1 MITEEQKQDGKKKL
15 FKEVVKKY
23 HQIYNGAWNNLDF
36 TKDTKRTM
44 LGCGLILILGAVG
57 SYTIIN
63 KK

>member
-1 MITEEQKQDGKKKL
+1 MITEEQKQDGKFMKQIV
-15 FKEVVKKY
+15 KEY
-23 HQIYNGAWNNLDF
+23 HKFYNKAWTNLDF

-57 SYTIIN
+57 SYAIIN